1 MNASRMM
8 ARRMTTSQ
16 KKNTTIPGMA
26 YPATS
31 LVLATAIGYP
41 GRPDLLGTAGTF
53 SAPADP
59 AVGPTHPGGPMAG
72 SVDGGGSSICR
83 GPAGGWPISRAS
95 TPPANAV
102 PCPIDAL
109 INRSYDDR
117 DGGQPPHVHA
127 HRKNHRSAHS
137 FAARGIHA

>member
-8 ARRMTTSQ
+8 AKIMTTSQ

-31 LVLATAIGYP
+31 LVLATTPGYP
-41 GRPDLLGTAGTF
+41 ARPDLCGTVGTPN
-53 SAPADP
+53 SSPDP

-72 SVDGGGSSICR
+72 SVGGEAAAYAEAR
-83 GPAGGWPISRAS
+83 LAVGPFSRAS
-95 TPPANAV
+95 TSPANAV

-117 DGGQPPHVHA
+117 GG
-127 HRKNHRSAHS
+127 
-137 FAARGIHA
+137 G